1 MNEQLALTPPPTRRR
16 TESPDHRLDGPVR
29 PTRPRY
35 RLDARTR
42 AIGLAGVR
50 AARARLRQI
59 AEAEAEAEGRPGP
72 ASTESSSATS
82 SSTASSS
89 TASSS
94 TASSSPTTEGEDDP
108 AEAAGPADTPD
119 PGTCRRVA

>member
-1 MNEQLALTPPPTRRR
+1 MNEQLVLTPSPARRR

-72 ASTESSSATS
+72 ASTT
-82 SSTASSS
+82 
-89 TASSS
+89 
-94 TASSSPTTEGEDDP
+94 SSSPTTDGEDDP
-108 AEAAGPADTPD
+108 AEAAGPADNPD

>member
-1 MNEQLALTPPPTRRR
+1 MNEQLALTPSPARRR

-29 PTRPRY
+29 STRPRY

-72 ASTESSSATS
+72 AST
-82 SSTASSS
+82 ASP
-89 TASSS
+89 
-94 TASSSPTTEGEDDP
+94 SPTTEGEDEP

>member
-1 MNEQLALTPPPTRRR
+1 MDTISNL
-16 TESPDHRLDGPVR
+16 S
-29 PTRPRY
+29 

-72 ASTESSSATS
+72 ASTESSST
-82 SSTASSS
+82 T
-89 TASSS
+89 
-94 TASSSPTTEGEDDP
+94 SSSPTTEGEDDP
-108 AEAAGPADTPD
+108 AEAAGPADNPD
-119 PGTCRRVA
+119 PGSCRRVA

>member
-1 MNEQLALTPPPTRRR
+1 MNEQLALTPSPARRR

-35 RLDARTR
+35 RLDTRTR

-72 ASTESSSATS
+72 ASTASSSN
-82 SSTASSS
+82 ASSS
-89 TASSS
+89 TASP
-94 TASSSPTTEGEDDP
+94 SPTTEGEDDP
-108 AEAAGPADTPD
+108 AEAVGPADHPD

>member
-72 ASTESSSATS
+72 AST
-82 SSTASSS
+82 ASSS
-89 TASSS
+89 T
-94 TASSSPTTEGEDDP
+94 TSSSPTTEGEDDP
-108 AEAAGPADTPD
+108 AEAAGPADNPD
-119 PGTCRRVA
+119 PGSCRRVA

>member
-16 TESPDHRLDGPVR
+16 TESPGHRLDGPVR

-42 AIGLAGVR
+42 AIGLVGVR

-72 ASTESSSATS
+72 ASTASASTTS
-82 SSTASSS
+82 SSI
-89 TASSS
+89 
-94 TASSSPTTEGEDDP
+94 ASSSPTTEGEDDP
-108 AEAAGPADTPD
+108 AEAAGSADHPD
-119 PGTCRRVA
+119 PGTCRWLA